1 MRWTVLLGATG
12 ATAVAVGAV
21 GLRRA
26 RSTAWR
32 TPYLLAGR
40 ASLALWVRG
49 GQMTEPGL
57 APEARAAYDRLAGR
71 LPWPEQMNRAYL
83 AFFVLPMAALYT
95 SLRERGWTEQAA
107 ADAVESAS
115 IAIARP
121 LRIALALELRTERGR
136 RSYLSTV
143 ADMFPPPAWEA
154 TWVERSGNRAA
165 FDVTRCYILDSL
177 RLLGAGPVAPAFCA
191 FDAALHEGASSQL
204 RFSRSGALAMGAD
217 RCDFCIEIFDAR
229 AGRSVGGDTSWVT
242 RPSRQQLPGS
252 RSFAEATVPA
262 PAPRSAPEGRPP
274 ADGT

>member
-1 MRWTVLLGATG
+1 MRRLVIAGTAGALAG
-12 ATAVAVGAV
+12 VVAAVAAGNL

-26 RSTAWR
+26 RAMGWR
-32 TPYLLAGR
+32 APYLLAGR

-83 AFFVLPMAALYT
+83 AFFVLPMGALYT

-121 LRIALALELRTERGR
+121 LRKALALELRTERGR

-154 TWVERSGNRAA
+154 TWVERSENRAA
-165 FDVTRCYILDSL
+165 FDVTRCYVLDSL

-191 FDAALHEGASSQL
+191 FDAALHEGACPQL
-204 RFSRSGALAMGAD
+204 RFARSGALAMGAD
-217 RCDFCIEIFDAR
+217 RCDFCIEIVDAKTEGSVR
-229 AGRSVGGDTSWVT
+229 GARSWIERDT
-242 RPSRQQLPGS
+242 RQQLVGPEAL
-252 RSFAEATVPA
+252 AEAAVPA
-262 PAPRSAPEGRPP
+262 PA
-274 ADGT
+274 